1 MKNTKKDTIVNLLKK
16 LKVKDPTEIDALL
29 RSNKLALL
37 EQKYNIALP
46 DDYKIFLQNYD
57 EIFFE
62 NDVSFKPIQ
71 KSPLTMKDGKQY
83 FDGFFGIE
91 DKNSITHFI
100 ESYKGRIPDCLIP
113 IGECPGGNLICIGV
127 KEPVLEKVFFWYHE
141 NEALAK
147 LMINNNPPKDINLYW
162 DNLFLVSNT
171 FIDFLRL
178 LSINEKDNKED
189 EVYDVQDIELLLDDD
204 LLND

>member
-1 MKNTKKDTIVNLLKK
+1 M
-16 LKVKDPTEIDALL
+16 
-29 RSNKLALL
+29 
-37 EQKYNIALP
+37 
-46 DDYKIFLQNYD
+46 
-57 EIFFE
+57 
-62 NDVSFKPIQ
+62 
-71 KSPLTMKDGKQY
+71 
-83 FDGFFGIE
+83 
-91 DKNSITHFI
+91 
-100 ESYKGRIPDCLIP
+100 PDCLIP
-113 IGECPGGNLICIGV
+113 IGKCPGGNLICIGV
-127 KEPVLEKVFFWYHE
+127 KEPVLGKVFFWYHE

-178 LSINEKDNKED
+178 LSINDKDNKED